1 MLMFLIVSALFMMQV
16 CTLMEPA
23 LISIS
28 NCKNSFPGGNS
39 MGVNG
44 GVGVQPPNQQSAV
57 LSNAMLHSNMNAQ
70 R

>member
-1 MLMFLIVSALFMMQV
+1 MLIH
-16 CTLMEPA
+16 
-23 LISIS
+23 ISIV
-28 NCKNSFPGGNS
+28 KLLLLFHVIYVHHYTPMSFYYLFLGGNS

-44 GVGVQPPNQQSAV
+44 GVGARPPNQQSAV